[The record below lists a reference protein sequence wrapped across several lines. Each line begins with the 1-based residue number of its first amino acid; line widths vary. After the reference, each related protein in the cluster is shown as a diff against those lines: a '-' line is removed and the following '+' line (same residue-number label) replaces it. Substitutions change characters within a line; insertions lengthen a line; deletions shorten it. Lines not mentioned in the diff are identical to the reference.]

1 MGRSPCATRHHPLL
15 YLLVEAEHVRS
26 GKCRNKQGYALGRND
41 ASASRPRTRR
51 HRLRTHC
58 CYNLICHSAVMKGAV
73 GIWQSLGRGCHTV
86 AGYSKCCR
94 LSPPHNRHC
103 NRQKW
108 VCVDTIHYKLSV
120 CRGAVV
126 SGRGCDR
133 HSRRGRVCSS
143 SRSPSIER
151 PITVTVTATP
161 CTVLARARCSY
172 IHTKMNH
179 NRCYPHTQPECRDV
193 SSSSCSSQPMGGDD
207 CVRSSEVGDV
217 PAALADGASANDES
231 TVLGLVCLSS
241 LCSSSRRCGT
251 DGVDGVALNS
261 WPHRPVVQGTW
272 SKATAY
278 SVVVFEGPCCWCI
291 ECGLAC
297 GSRGVSPPCSER
309 YAGVL

>member
-1 MGRSPCATRHHPLL
+1 MSA
-15 YLLVEAEHVRS
+15 LVNAEIQ
-26 GKCRNKQGYALGRND
+26 QGYALGRND
-41 ASASRPRTRR
+41 ASASRPRTRH

-58 CYNLICHSAVMKGAV
+58 CYNLICHSAVTKGAV
-73 GIWQSLGRGCHTV
+73 GIWPSLGHGCHTV

-133 HSRRGRVCSS
+133 HSGRVRVCSS

-161 CTVLARARCSY
+161 CTVLARARCSS

-193 SSSSCSSQPMGGDD
+193 SSSSCSSQPMGCTTVSDPARSVTSPLLSQMEP
-207 CVRSSEVGDV
+207 VRTTKAPCWVWC
-217 PAALADGASANDES
+217 ASARS
-231 TVLGLVCLSS
+231 AAPAG
-241 LCSSSRRCGT
+241 
-251 DGVDGVALNS
+251 GVAPTRR
-261 WPHRPVVQGTW
+261 WRRTEQ
-272 SKATAY
+272 
-278 SVVVFEGPCCWCI
+278 
-291 ECGLAC
+291 LAAPPG
-297 GSRGVSPPCSER
+297 GSRHLE
-309 YAGVL
+309 